1 MKSTRN
7 SAFCFVMSLALAG
20 AALPALADEACLDF
34 KWDVSKERALF
45 AGTPEALTA
54 GKDPK
59 SAAAVVPNRLYRLQ
73 LLSQDQVTFAA
84 SPGKKAAAMPAFAG
98 LATLKVPASG
108 SYRIAFD
115 LPIWVDVAWKGT
127 LVPAKD
133 FEGQH
138 ACSAPHKI
146 VEFDLAATQP
156 LVLQLSNAASE
167 HILMTVTASPP
178 RKF

>member
-7 SAFCFVMSLALAG
+7 SAFWCIVGLALAG
-20 AALPALADEACLDF
+20 AALPALADDGCLDF

-45 AGTPEALTA
+45 AGTPEVLTA

-59 SAAAVVPNRLYRLQ
+59 SAAALVLNRLYRVQ

-84 SPGKKAAAMPAFAG
+84 SPGKKAAAAPAFAG
-98 LATLKVPASG
+98 IATLKVPASG
-108 SYRIAFD
+108 SYRIAVD
-115 LPIWVDVAWKGT
+115 LPVWIDVAWKGT

-146 VEFDLAATQP
+146 VEFDLAATQA
-156 LVLQLSNAASE
+156 LVLQFSNAASE
-167 HILMTVTASPP
+167 NILMTVTASPP

>member
-1 MKSTRN
+1 M
-7 SAFCFVMSLALAG
+7 
-20 AALPALADEACLDF
+20 
-34 KWDVSKERALF
+34 
-45 AGTPEALTA
+45 
-54 GKDPK
+54 
-59 SAAAVVPNRLYRLQ
+59 
-73 LLSQDQVTFAA
+73 TFAA
-84 SPGKKAAAMPAFAG
+84 SPGKKAAATPAFAG

-127 LVPAKD
+127 LVQPKD

-146 VEFDLAATQP
+146 VEFDLAATQS

-167 HILMTVTASPP
+167 HVLMTVTASPP

>member
-1 MKSTRN
+1 MKSTRH
-7 SAFCFVMSLALAG
+7 SAFRCILGLALAG
-20 AALPALADEACLDF
+20 AAMPALADDACLDF

-45 AGTPEALTA
+45 AGKPEVVAA
-54 GKDPK
+54 GKDVK
-59 SAAAVVPNRLYRLQ
+59 SAAALALNRLYRVQ
-73 LLSQDQVTFAA
+73 LRSQDQVTFAA
-84 SPGKKAAAMPAFAG
+84 SPGKKAPAAPAFAG

-108 SYRIAFD
+108 SYRIAVD
-115 LPIWVDVAWKGT
+115 LPIWIDVAWKGT

-146 VEFDLAATQP
+146 VEFDLAAAQP
-156 LVLQLSNAASE
+156 LVLQFSNAAGE
-167 HILMTVTASPP
+167 NILMTVTESPA

>member
-7 SAFCFVMSLALAG
+7 SAFWCVVFLVLAVG
-20 AALPALADEACLDF
+20 ALPARADDACVDF

-45 AGTPEALTA
+45 AGAPEAVTA
-54 GKDPK
+54 GKDLR
-59 SAAAVVPNRLYRLQ
+59 SAAALVPNRLYRLQ
-73 LLSQDQVTFAA
+73 LLNQDQVTFAA
-84 SPGKKAAAMPAFAG
+84 SPGKKAAAAPAFAG

-108 SYRIAFD
+108 SYRIAVD
-115 LPIWVDVAWKGT
+115 LPIWIDVVWQGT

-138 ACSAPHKI
+138 ACGAPHKI
-146 VEFDLAATQP
+146 VEFDLAAAQP
-156 LVLQLSNAASE
+156 LVLQLSNAGSE
-167 HILMTVTASPP
+167 NILMTVTASPP

>member
-1 MKSTRN
+1 M
-7 SAFCFVMSLALAG
+7 
-20 AALPALADEACLDF
+20 
-34 KWDVSKERALF
+34 
-45 AGTPEALTA
+45 TA

-84 SPGKKAAAMPAFAG
+84 SPGKKAVTTPTFAG

-108 SYRIAFD
+108 SYRIAVD
-115 LPIWVDVAWKGT
+115 LPIWIDVVWKGT

-133 FEGQH
+133 FEGQR

-156 LVLQLSNAASE
+156 LLLQLSNAGSE
-167 HILMTVTASPP
+167 NILMTVTASPQ

>member
-7 SAFCFVMSLALAG
+7 SAFWCVLLLVLEG
-20 AALPALADEACLDF
+20 AALAAPADDACVDF
-34 KWDVSKERALF
+34 KWDVSNERALF
-45 AGTPEALTA
+45 AGSPAAVTA
-54 GKDPK
+54 GKDLR
-59 SAAAVVPNRLYRLQ
+59 SAAALVPNRLYRLQ

-84 SPGKKAAAMPAFAG
+84 APGKKAVTPAFAG
-98 LATLKVPASG
+98 LATLRVPSSG
-108 SYRIAFD
+108 SYRIAVD
-115 LPIWVDVAWKGT
+115 LPIWIDVVWQGT

-146 VEFDLAATQP
+146 VEFDLAGAQP
-156 LVLQLSNAASE
+156 LVLQFSNAGSE
-167 HILMTVTASPP
+167 NILVTVTASPP

>member
-7 SAFCFVMSLALAG
+7 SAFWCIVGLALAG
-20 AALPALADEACLDF
+20 AALPALAGDACLDF

-45 AGTPEALTA
+45 AGTPEAVTA

-59 SAAAVVPNRLYRLQ
+59 SAVAVVPNHLYRLQ
-73 LLSQDQVTFAA
+73 LLRQDQVTFAA
-84 SPGKKAAAMPAFAG
+84 SPGKKAAAPAFAG
-98 LATLKVPASG
+98 LATLKVPAAG
-108 SYRIAFD
+108 SYRIAVD
-115 LPIWVDVAWKGT
+115 LPIWIDVVWQGT

-146 VEFDLAATQP
+146 VEFDLAAAQP

-167 HILMTVTASPP
+167 NILMTVTASPP

>member
-7 SAFCFVMSLALAG
+7 SAFWCAVLMVLAG
-20 AALPALADEACLDF
+20 AAPPARADDACVDF

-45 AGTPEALTA
+45 AGAPEAVRA
-54 GKDPK
+54 GKDLK

-84 SPGKKAAAMPAFAG
+84 APGKKAVAPAFAG
-98 LATLKVPASG
+98 LATLRVPSSG
-108 SYRIAFD
+108 SYRIAVD
-115 LPIWVDVAWKGT
+115 LPIWIDVVWQGT

-138 ACSAPHKI
+138 ACNAPHKI
-146 VEFDLAATQP
+146 VEFDLAASQP
-156 LVLQLSNAASE
+156 LVLQFSNAGSE
-167 HILMTVTASPP
+167 NILVTVTASPP

>member
-7 SAFCFVMSLALAG
+7 SAFWYIVGLALAG
-20 AALPALADEACLDF
+20 AALPALADDGCLDF

-45 AGTPEALTA
+45 AGPPDQLTA

-59 SAAAVVPNRLYRLQ
+59 SAAAIVPNHLYRLK

-84 SPGKKAAAMPAFAG
+84 SPGKKPAAAPAFAG
-98 LATLKVPASG
+98 LATLTVPASG
-108 SYRIAFD
+108 SYRIAVD
-115 LPIWVDVAWKGT
+115 LPIWIDVAWKGT
-127 LVPAKD
+127 LVAAKD

-146 VEFDLAATQP
+146 VEFDLAAAEP
-156 LVLQLSNAASE
+156 LVLQFSNAASGN
-167 HILMTVTASPP
+167 ILVTVTASPP